1 MVGIMQIKKFD
12 QVLHDKYDPPARKA
26 VSDWIEMK
34 WGFIAKDNPD
44 KYGTDLIIY
53 KNDKPIAFAEV
64 EVRQWNPQCPF
75 DTIHVPM
82 RKKHM
87 LEVPKTL
94 FFALTQ
100 DMTHAYWILGEKT
113 LTHPLWEMKDS
124 TKHEAYYDVPKNL
137 FEFVDL
143 TEPF

>member
-1 MVGIMQIKKFD
+1 MQIKKFD
-12 QVLHDKYDPPARKA
+12 QALHDMYDPPARAA
-26 VSDWIEMK
+26 VAAWVKMK
-34 WGFIAKDNPD
+34 WGFDSKDNPD
-44 KYGTDLIIY
+44 IYGTDLILG
-53 KNDKPIAFAEV
+53 KNGIRVGFAEV
-64 EVRQWNPQCPF
+64 EVRQWNPVCPF

-100 DMTHAYWILGEKT
+100 DMTHAYWIKGEEALK
-113 LTHPLWEMKDS
+113 HPLWEMKDL
-124 TKHEAYYDVPKNL
+124 TKHEAYFDVPKHL
-137 FEFVDL
+137 FHYVDL